1 VILEVQDVHTYYGDS
16 YILQGVS
23 IHMLNKTTIA
33 LLGRNGVGKTTLIR
47 SIIGFTSPR
56 RGKIIFNGSEI
67 THLAPNQIAKLG
79 IGLIPQGRRIF
90 PSLNVRENLMVAARN
105 KGAAVRN
112 MERIFGFFPQL
123 KERVSHPGSKLSGG
137 EQQMLSVARAL
148 MGNPDLFL
156 MDEPTE
162 GLAPLLVE
170 NLKNVIQGFKQ
181 EALSVLLVEQ
191 DLGLALEIADYIYVM
206 GQGKIVYEASPKEFR
221 ENEDVKH
228 RYLGV

>member
-1 VILEVQDVHTYYGDS
+1 
-16 YILQGVS
+16 
-23 IHMLNKTTIA
+23 
-33 LLGRNGVGKTTLIR
+33 
-47 SIIGFTSPR
+47 
-56 RGKIIFNGSEI
+56 
-67 THLAPNQIAKLG
+67 
-79 IGLIPQGRRIF
+79 
-90 PSLNVRENLMVAARN
+90 MVAARN

-123 KERVSHPGSKLSGG
+123 KERASHPGSKLSGG